1 MRHVISIHHLY
12 QTGLNVKDLYSIPD
26 LSVAHWFRLRR
37 NTLLDGSQVF
47 LLSLFFLPS
56 YTNVSHMETPPGCIS
71 SWYSILQLRH
81 LCTQKTDCTTFIKND
96 TPTVYT
102 SSSQLHCF

>member
-37 NTLLDGSQVF
+37 NTHFWMEVR
-47 LLSLFFLPS
+47 FF
-56 YTNVSHMETPPGCIS
+56 C
-71 SWYSILQLRH
+71 
-81 LCTQKTDCTTFIKND
+81 
-96 TPTVYT
+96 
-102 SSSQLHCF
+102 

>member
-56 YTNVSHMETPPGCIS
+56 YTNVSHMETPPRDAFHPGTAFCNYAIFAHKKL
-71 SWYSILQLRH
+71 IAQPL
-81 LCTQKTDCTTFIKND
+81 
-96 TPTVYT
+96 
-102 SSSQLHCF
+102 

>member
-56 YTNVSHMETPPGCIS
+56 YTNVSHMETPPGMHFILVQHSAITPS
-71 SWYSILQLRH
+71 SH
-81 LCTQKTDCTTFIKND
+81 TKN
-96 TPTVYT
+96 
-102 SSSQLHCF
+102 